1 MEAGPVG
8 IHHELLIAPGVRF
21 LPLENDLMARV
32 REIGFRIL
40 AAERQLSDV
49 LEVHFPGVGRDRLQE
64 RGEQNAYHRSRK
76 LEAFKPAGNVRL
88 LVPMNDPKA
97 PRPARQPLMDA
108 LGQLC
113 ADGKQAAEYL
123 WQVPKDV
130 AVRQQILDLLT
141 KIGVESAKQGR
152 KEMPRLVEELKIA
165 AQATP
170 SPQQVDVLVDGFDR
184 LTKLWQAAK
193 SGLL

>member
-1 MEAGPVG
+1 
-8 IHHELLIAPGVRF
+8 
-21 LPLENDLMARV
+21 
-32 REIGFRIL
+32 
-40 AAERQLSDV
+40 
-49 LEVHFPGVGRDRLQE
+49 
-64 RGEQNAYHRSRK
+64 
-76 LEAFKPAGNVRL
+76 
-88 LVPMNDPKA
+88 MNDPKV

-130 AVRQQILDLLT
+130 AVRQQILDILT
-141 KIGVESAKQGR
+141 KIGIESAKQGR
-152 KEMPRLVEELKIA
+152 KEMPRIVEELKIA